1 MKSVVLILLLV
12 CFAPFAIGEE
22 SATAPETL
30 LMDPVDGTR
39 NRTVPVKVYLPISK
53 TPSPVVLF
61 SHGLG
66 GSRNNN
72 SYLGNHWAQHGYVGV
87 FIQHQG
93 SDEEVWK
100 SAPPLER
107 MAAMKKA
114 ANFQSAMNRFA
125 DVPFVIDQLEKWN
138 ADENHVLHG
147 KLDLEHIGMSG
158 HSFGAGTTQA
168 MMGQKF
174 LGDRSVADSRIDAFI
189 AFSPSIHKRLSP
201 EESFGEIQSP
211 VLLMTGTKDGSPIDP
226 STTPE
231 SRMKVYAGLPAGD
244 KYHLVFQDG
253 EHHAFGDSGRA
264 GRKRM
269 AHHHAAIQL
278 LSTKFWDAYLKGDSE
293 AKAWLQS
300 EEARKDS
307 RLVAEDVWEWK

>member
-1 MKSVVLILLLV
+1 MKPVVLLLLSALSASIV
-12 CFAPFAIGEE
+12 MGEE
-22 SATAPETL
+22 SATTPKTL
-30 LMDPVDGTR
+30 LLDPVDGTR
-39 NRTVPVKVYLPISK
+39 NRTVPVKVYLPNSK
-53 TPSPVVLF
+53 TDAPVVLF

-72 SYLGNHWAQHGYVGV
+72 AYLGNHWAQHGYVGV
-87 FIQHQG
+87 FIQHRG

-100 SAPPLER
+100 SAPPLQR
-107 MAAMKKA
+107 MASMKKA
-114 ANFQSAMNRFA
+114 ASLQSALDRFA

-138 ADENHVLHG
+138 ADENHALHG

-158 HSFGAGTTQA
+158 HSFGANTTQA

-174 LGDRSVADSRIDAFI
+174 PGNRTVGDSRIDAFI
-189 AFSPSIHKRLSP
+189 AFSPSIHKTRSP
-201 EESFGEIQSP
+201 ENSFGEIRSP

-226 STTPE
+226 TTTPE
-231 SRMKVYAGLPAGD
+231 SRMKVYTGLPAGD

-253 EHHAFGDSGRA
+253 EHHAFGGSGRA
-264 GRKRM
+264 GRKRI

-293 AKAWLQS
+293 AKEWLQS
-300 EEARKDS
+300 EQARKDS
-307 RLVAEDVWEWK
+307 QLVPEDVWEWK